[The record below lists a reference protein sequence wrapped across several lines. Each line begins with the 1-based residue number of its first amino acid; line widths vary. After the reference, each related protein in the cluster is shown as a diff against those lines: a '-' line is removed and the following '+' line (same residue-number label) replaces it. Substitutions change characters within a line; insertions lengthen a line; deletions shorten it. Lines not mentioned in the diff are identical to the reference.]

1 VREQKTGCG
10 AYGCFA
16 RARHSSLP
24 RLLDPGGSL
33 LTHPPLLQLLADG
46 EVHSGESLAAQLRQ
60 TRAAVWK
67 GVERLRATGI
77 EVQALARRGYR
88 LARPV
93 ELLDVGRIRAELAD
107 DRLPHLH
114 GLELLFE
121 VGSTNTRLLSSTPP
135 PPGTADVCLAE
146 LQHAG
151 RGRLGRRWVAPFGGG
166 IAMSLGWTCSD
177 VVRTLPA
184 LSLGVGVAVSR
195 GLMRVGAS
203 GVTLKWPNDIWF
215 EDRKLGGVLIELR
228 AEAGGPAHVVIG
240 VGINVS
246 LPAQAR
252 HEIEASG
259 VSPAAATDACT
270 QPVSRNMLAGAI
282 LDELLSMLLQYERF
296 GFAAF
301 RAAWTALD
309 GLNGRPAQVLVG
321 ENVVSG
327 IARGVDADG
336 ALLLETEER
345 LQRFVSG
352 EASLRLING

>member
-1 VREQKTGCG
+1 MAISITSGLE
-10 AYGCFA
+10 
-16 RARHSSLP
+16 
-24 RLLDPGGSL
+24 
-33 LTHPPLLQLLADG
+33 HPPLLVLLADG
-46 EVHSGESLAAQLRQ
+46 EVHSGEWLAAQLHQ

-67 GVERLRATGI
+67 GVERLRAIGI

-93 ELLDVGRIRAELAD
+93 ELLDAARIRAELAG
-107 DRLPHLH
+107 DRRAHLH
-114 GLELLFE
+114 SLELLFE

-135 PPGTADVCLAE
+135 PPSTADVCMAE

-195 GLMRVGAS
+195 ALVRAGAAGIS
-203 GVTLKWPNDIWF
+203 LKWPNDIWF
-215 EDRKLGGVLIELR
+215 NDRKLGGVLIELR

-246 LPAQAR
+246 LPDEAR
-252 HEIEASG
+252 REIESG
-259 VSPAAATDACT
+259 AVAIAAVADACE
-270 QPVSRNMLAGAI
+270 QPPSRNLVAGAI
-282 LDELLSMLLQYERF
+282 LDELLSMLLQYQQQ

-301 RAAWTALD
+301 RDAWTALD
-309 GLNGRPAQVLVG
+309 GLNGRAAQVLVG
-321 ENVVSG
+321 ESAILG
-327 IARGVDADG
+327 IARGVDSDG
-336 ALLLETEER
+336 ALLLETKDR
-345 LQRFVSG
+345 TQRFVSG
-352 EASLRLING
+352 EASLRLVHG

>member
-1 VREQKTGCG
+1 MAVSIASGLG
-10 AYGCFA
+10 ATLVT
-16 RARHSSLP
+16 R
-24 RLLDPGGSL
+24 
-33 LTHPPLLQLLADG
+33 PPLLQLLADG
-46 EVHSGESLAAQLRQ
+46 EVHSGESLAAELRQ

-67 GVERLRATGI
+67 GVERLRAIGI

-93 ELLDVGRIRAELAD
+93 ELLDISRIRAELASE
-107 DRLPHLH
+107 REPHVH
-114 GLELLFE
+114 DLELLFE
-121 VGSTNTRLLSSTPP
+121 VESTNTRLLSSAPP
-135 PPGTADVCLAE
+135 PPSTADVCLAE

-151 RGRLGRRWVAPFGGG
+151 RGRLGRRWIAPFGGG

-195 GLMRVGAS
+195 GLARAGAL
-203 GVTLKWPNDIWF
+203 GITLKWPNDIWF

-246 LPAQAR
+246 LSAEAR
-252 HEIEASG
+252 REIEASG
-259 VSPAAATDACT
+259 VAVAAATDACKE
-270 QPVSRNMLAGAI
+270 PVSRNMLAGAI

-301 RAAWTALD
+301 RDAWTALD
-309 GLNGRPAQVLVG
+309 GLNGRPAQVMVG
-321 ENVVSG
+321 ESVVAG

-336 ALLLETEER
+336 ALLLETKDR
-345 LQRFVSG
+345 MQRFVSG
-352 EASLRLING
+352 EASLRLIHG